1 MAEELNTPGYLP
13 MSKPGST
20 IALFAEAYNDGIVYN
35 DGNVSGWTQL
45 DGEQEV
51 AEGAT
56 IVAFTQR
63 DSPRIVGS
71 VNVYIWS
78 AYNTD
83 NQLDSDKLYFQVT
96 VQECSNGHKFWLGQT
111 FTIVYTVNLG
121 DDGEEDVTFT
131 YELTDSNFSTT
142 PALEPDPDYIDDQ
155 FEFYY
160 GYSPEVAPY
169 QYLSGGRFT
178 SRIGNVINLSG
189 TTGFQPVIKSI
200 EATPNGFFQPPGE

>member
-1 MAEELNTPGYLP
+1 MAEELNTPGALP
-13 MSKPGST
+13 MSKQGST

-35 DGNVSGWTQL
+35 TGGVSGWTQL

-51 AEGAT
+51 EEGYA

-63 DSPRIVGS
+63 DSPRKYGW
-71 VNVYIWS
+71 VNVYVWS

-83 NQLDSDKLYFQVT
+83 NQLDPDKLYFQVL
-96 VQECSNGHKFWLGQT
+96 VKECSNGHKFWLGQT
-111 FTIVYTVNLG
+111 FAIVYTVDLG

-131 YELTDSNFSTT
+131 YTLTDNNFQTT
-142 PALEPDPDYIDDQ
+142 PASQPDPDYIGDP

-160 GYSPEVAPY
+160 GYYPTPAPY
-169 QYLSGGRFT
+169 QYGVGGDFT

-189 TTGFQPVIKSI
+189 NTYFAPVIKSI
-200 EATPNGFFQPPGE
+200 EATPNNFFQPPGD